1 MDKEIT
7 ITIKRED
14 LQALYRAYLMECYG
28 GLQVQCVEMQNE
40 MAEQKDRIE
49 KIVNEA
55 LGQTEI
61 DKSNPL
67 TNN

>member
-28 GLQVQCVEMQNE
+28 GLEVQCVETQKE

-55 LGQTEI
+55 LKADGN
-61 DKSNPL
+61 K
-67 TNN
+67 

>member
-1 MDKEIT
+1 MDMEYT
-7 ITIKRED
+7 ITIKKED
-14 LQALYRAYLMECYG
+14 LQALYRAFLTEYYG
-28 GLQVQCVEMQNE
+28 GLQVQCVETQKE

-61 DKSNPL
+61 NKSSS
-67 TNN
+67 